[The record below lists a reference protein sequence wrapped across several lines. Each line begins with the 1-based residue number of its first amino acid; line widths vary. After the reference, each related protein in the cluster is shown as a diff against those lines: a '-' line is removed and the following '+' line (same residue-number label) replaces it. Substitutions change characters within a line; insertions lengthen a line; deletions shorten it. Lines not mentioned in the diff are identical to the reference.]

1 MKKIKEKWKIILF
14 IIVLILSLLIV
25 ILYFNSKKV
34 ELKNYQNDYY
44 KIKYD
49 TTWNLKNNKLEHKKS
64 KSRIKVNYK
73 VLDQSYIDIE
83 LKDIIND
90 LLYSIEKQNKDYEK
104 IMQKKID
111 NPYEG
116 YQVLYEDND
125 VQSLVTIYKKDNVL
139 LFITFNADS
148 EYFDILIDNVETILN
163 SVEIYSGER

>member
-1 MKKIKEKWKIILF
+1 
-14 IIVLILSLLIV
+14 
-25 ILYFNSKKV
+25 
-34 ELKNYQNDYY
+34 
-44 KIKYD
+44 
-49 TTWNLKNNKLEHKKS
+49 
-64 KSRIKVNYK
+64 
-73 VLDQSYIDIE
+73 
-83 LKDIIND
+83 
-90 LLYSIEKQNKDYEK
+90 
-104 IMQKKID
+104 MQKKID

>member
-14 IIVLILSLLIV
+14 IIVLILSLLIL

-49 TTWNLKNNKLEHKKS
+49 TTWNLKNDKLEHKKS
-64 KSRIKVNYK
+64 KSRIKITYK

-111 NPYEG
+111 NPYQG

>member
-14 IIVLILSLLIV
+14 IIVLILSLLIE

-64 KSRIKVNYK
+64 KSMIKVNYK

>member
-25 ILYFNSKKV
+25 ILYFNSKKF

-49 TTWNLKNNKLEHKKS
+49 TTWNLKNDKLEHKKS
-64 KSRIKVNYK
+64 KSRIKITYK

-111 NPYEG
+111 NPYQG

>member
-14 IIVLILSLLIV
+14 IIVLILILLIV

>member
-14 IIVLILSLLIV
+14 IIVLILSLLIEK
-25 ILYFNSKKV
+25 LYFNSKKV

>member
-14 IIVLILSLLIV
+14 IIILILSLLIL

-49 TTWNLKNNKLEHKKS
+49 TTWNLKNDKLEHKKS
-64 KSRIKVNYK
+64 KSRIKITYK

-104 IMQKKID
+104 IMQKKVD
-111 NPYEG
+111 NPYQG

>member
-14 IIVLILSLLIV
+14 IIVLILSLLMV

-90 LLYSIEKQNKDYEK
+90 LLYSIEKQNKDYKK

>member
-34 ELKNYQNDYY
+34 EIKNYQNDYY

-64 KSRIKVNYK
+64 KSRIKVSYK

>member
-49 TTWNLKNNKLEHKKS
+49 TTWNLKNDKLEHKKS

>member
-14 IIVLILSLLIV
+14 IIVLILSLLIE

>member
-64 KSRIKVNYK
+64 KSRIKVSYK

>member
-34 ELKNYQNDYY
+34 ELKNYHNDYY

>member
-14 IIVLILSLLIV
+14 IIVLILSLLVV

-90 LLYSIEKQNKDYEK
+90 LLYSIEKQNKDYKK

>member
-49 TTWNLKNNKLEHKKS
+49 TTWNLKNDKLEHKKS
-64 KSRIKVNYK
+64 KSRIKITYK

-90 LLYSIEKQNKDYEK
+90 LLYSIEKQNKDYKK

>member
-49 TTWNLKNNKLEHKKS
+49 TTWNLKNDKLEHKKS
-64 KSRIKVNYK
+64 KSMIKVTYK

-104 IMQKKID
+104 IMQKKVD
-111 NPYEG
+111 NPYQG

>member
-111 NPYEG
+111 N
-116 YQVLYEDND
+116 
-125 VQSLVTIYKKDNVL
+125 VL

>member
-90 LLYSIEKQNKDYEK
+90 LLYSIEKQNKDYKK

>member
-34 ELKNYQNDYY
+34 EIKNYQNDYY

>member
-14 IIVLILSLLIV
+14 IIVLLLSLLIV

-49 TTWNLKNNKLEHKKS
+49 TTWNLKNDKLEHKKS

-90 LLYSIEKQNKDYEK
+90 LLYSIEKQNKDYKK

>member
-90 LLYSIEKQNKDYEK
+90 LLYSIEKQNKDYKK
-104 IMQKKID
+104 IMRKKID

-163 SVEIYSGER
+163 SVYIYSGER

>member
-49 TTWNLKNNKLEHKKS
+49 TTWKLKNNKLEHKKS

>member
-14 IIVLILSLLIV
+14 IIVLILSLLIE

-111 NPYEG
+111 NPYQG

>member
-14 IIVLILSLLIV
+14 IIVLILRLLIV

-83 LKDIIND
+83 LKDIIKD

-139 LFITFNADS
+139 LFITFNLLPKLS
-148 EYFDILIDNVETILN
+148 
-163 SVEIYSGER
+163 

>member
-34 ELKNYQNDYY
+34 EIKNYQNDYY

-49 TTWNLKNNKLEHKKS
+49 TTWNLKNDKLEHKKS
-64 KSRIKVNYK
+64 KSRIKVSYK

>member
-49 TTWNLKNNKLEHKKS
+49 TTWNLKNDKLEHKKS
-64 KSRIKVNYK
+64 KSRIKITYK

-111 NPYEG
+111 NPYQG

>member
-49 TTWNLKNNKLEHKKS
+49 TTWNLKNDKLEHKKS

-90 LLYSIEKQNKDYEK
+90 LLYSIEKQNKDYKK

>member
-49 TTWNLKNNKLEHKKS
+49 TTWNLKNDKLEHKKS

-90 LLYSIEKQNKDYEK
+90 LLYSIEKQNKDYKK

-163 SVEIYSGER
+163 SVYIYSGER

>member
-34 ELKNYQNDYY
+34 EIKNYQNDYY

-49 TTWNLKNNKLEHKKS
+49 TTWNLKNDKLEHKKS

>member
-139 LFITFNADS
+139 LFITCNADS

>member
-14 IIVLILSLLIV
+14 IIVLILSLLIE

-90 LLYSIEKQNKDYEK
+90 LLYSIEKQNKDYKK

>member
-34 ELKNYQNDYY
+34 EIKNYQNDYY

-49 TTWNLKNNKLEHKKS
+49 TTWNLKNDKLEHKKS

-139 LFITFNADS
+139 LFIAFNADS

>member
-64 KSRIKVNYK
+64 KSRIKINYK

-90 LLYSIEKQNKDYEK
+90 LLYSIEKQNKDYKK

-139 LFITFNADS
+139 LFLTFNADS

>member
-139 LFITFNADS
+139 LKSSSVSLGKPTIKS
-148 EYFDILIDNVETILN
+148 VVIEILGLILLIKLIL
-163 SVEIYSGER
+163 SK

>member
-34 ELKNYQNDYY
+34 EIKNYQNDYY

-148 EYFDILIDNVETILN
+148 EYFDILIDNVETVLN

>member
-49 TTWNLKNNKLEHKKS
+49 TTWNLKNDKLEHKKS

-90 LLYSIEKQNKDYEK
+90 LLYSIEKQNKDYKK

-139 LFITFNADS
+139 LFIIFNADS